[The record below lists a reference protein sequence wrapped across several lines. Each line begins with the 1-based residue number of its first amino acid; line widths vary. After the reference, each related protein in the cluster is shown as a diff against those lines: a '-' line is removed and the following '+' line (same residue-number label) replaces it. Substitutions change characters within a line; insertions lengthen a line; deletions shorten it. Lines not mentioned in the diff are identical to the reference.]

1 MTSKS
6 ILSLRARPSV
16 GFLEIGGGF
25 SASVFSEVHAKSKI
39 VVLSTSV
46 NVATRADT
54 EKSIALKRNQNL
66 VKESRERRRLHKR
79 PGDLA
84 PWENE

>member
-6 ILSLRARPSV
+6 ILSLRTRLSV
-16 GFLEIGGGF
+16 GFLEIGGSF
-25 SASVFSEVHAKSKI
+25 TASIFSEVHARSKI

-46 NVATRADT
+46 SVAARADT
-54 EKSIALKRNQNL
+54 EKPIALKRNQNL